1 MQRMHVIRLTIEGRE
16 FVERGAKFLAI
27 SVRQMKRLRRKMR
40 EEGVEWLLH
49 ANRGKASWNK
59 TASEKIKQVLQF
71 ARGRYSGLNDT
82 YLTEKV
88 KENEKIALSRPTV
101 RTILHQGDRGG
112 EKARGQTSLQ
122 EARTKSSE
130 GDLLFWDGRP
140 HCWFADQLGEWNLMM
155 VVDDVHPP
163 MSLTVADAVSDT
175 REAVPPHFL

>member
-1 MQRMHVIRLTIEGRE
+1 MSEWELRVSQTMGGRE
-16 FVERGAKFLAI
+16 SVGKGAKFLAI
-27 SVRQMKRLRRKMR
+27 SVREMKRLRRKMR
-40 EEGVEWLLH
+40 EQGVEWLLH

-112 EKARGQTSLQ
+112 EKARGQTSLT
-122 EARTKSSE
+122 R
-130 GDLLFWDGRP
+130 DLPPSFSFAPLVDG
-140 HCWFADQLGEWNLMM
+140 M
-155 VVDDVHPP
+155 VGRIVG
-163 MSLTVADAVSDT
+163 L
-175 REAVPPHFL
+175 RIN